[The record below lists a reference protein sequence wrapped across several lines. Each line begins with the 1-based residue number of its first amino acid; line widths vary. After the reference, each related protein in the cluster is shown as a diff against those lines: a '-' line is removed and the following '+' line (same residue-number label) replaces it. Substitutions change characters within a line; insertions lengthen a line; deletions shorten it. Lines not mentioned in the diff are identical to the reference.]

1 MQVVKIG
8 ESGDRAEIR
17 ATVNADGA
25 SHRLEIRAVSQGLER
40 SHVFPNCGDDPAGFL
55 AGIDD
60 DYVLDKFLRLGARE
74 IDFAATRAGLVE
86 AVTELEESGEITAR
100 DARLRRDAIGWEAQI
115 IANRS
120 GLPARE
126 KADCLLRFA
135 TEQQGVPFEMLGGC
149 IAYCRSAAAET
160 FLAEFWEPLRA
171 EIARVGVE
179 IAAPESDIDDRME
192 FA

>member
-40 SHVFPNCGDDPAGFL
+40 SHVFSNCGDDPAGFL

-74 IDFAATRAGLVE
+74 IDFDATCAGLLG
-86 AVTELEESGEITAR
+86 AVTELEESGEITAG
-100 DARLRRDAIGWEAQI
+100 DARLRRDAIAWESRMIDKTAEAPDWVK
-115 IANRS
+115 ANS
-120 GLPARE
+120 
-126 KADCLLRFA
+126 LLRFA
-135 TEQQGVPFEMLGGC
+135 REQQGIPFEMLRGC
-149 IAYCRSAAAET
+149 IAHRRSDAAEA
-160 FLAEFWEPLRA
+160 FLGEFWVPFRA

-179 IAAPESDIDDRME
+179 IAAPDTDIDDRME